1 MLLLVLKTVKLKS
14 RGWCWAVGWLGKE
27 AGAAS
32 LFTTLASALATA
44 TVLKH
49 YRVPDY
55 LAKSHYYRVSHVKA
69 DPFETK
75 VLFLYPIVPGDYT
88 YVMYL

>member
-44 TVLKH
+44 TTVLKDYH
-49 YRVPDY
+49 MCSSSMYR
-55 LAKSHYYRVSHVKA
+55 LLSHYYRVSHVKA
-69 DPFETK
+69 DLFESN
-75 VLFLYPIVPGDYT
+75 VLFLYPIVLGDYS
-88 YVMYL
+88 